1 MKQHLTKKSLR
12 KDIDT
17 VDRADGMVEYRR
29 VEEEERKMK
38 SQKGMSAQELQDQ
51 REKVDLVISFELLAI
66 NSKIRPTIT

>member
-1 MKQHLTKKSLR
+1 M
-12 KDIDT
+12 
-17 VDRADGMVEYRR
+17 DRADGMVEYRR
-29 VEEEERKMK
+29 VEEDERKMK

>member
-1 MKQHLTKKSLR
+1 
-12 KDIDT
+12 

-38 SQKGMSAQELQDQ
+38 SQNGMSAQELQDQ

-66 NSKIRPTIT
+66 NSKIRPTKT

>member
-1 MKQHLTKKSLR
+1 M
-12 KDIDT
+12 
-17 VDRADGMVEYRR
+17 DRADGMVEYRR

-66 NSKIRPTIT
+66 NSKIRPTRT

>member
-38 SQKGMSAQELQDQ
+38 SQKGMSTLELQDQ

-66 NSKIRPTIT
+66 NSKIRPTRT

>member
-66 NSKIRPTIT
+66 NSKISPTRT

>member
-66 NSKIRPTIT
+66 NSKIRPTRT